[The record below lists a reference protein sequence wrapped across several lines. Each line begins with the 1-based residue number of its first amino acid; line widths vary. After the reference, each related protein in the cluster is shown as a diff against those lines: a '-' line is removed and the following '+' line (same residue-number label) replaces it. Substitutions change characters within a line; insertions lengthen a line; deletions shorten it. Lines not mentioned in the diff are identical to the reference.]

1 MCIIS
6 KPWVNSNWSYSPET
20 LNSGQN
26 RQFFLLCDLEIWRM
40 SFKNIRA
47 PLLYF
52 FKLCA
57 SFHSHWWIQNGAK
70 FRKRPIW
77 VKIDDFCEPCDLEIW
92 RMTLKNNRT
101 LLLYYIKLC
110 ASFQSHEWI
119 QSGVTVRKRSIRVK
133 IGNFLSRATLK
144 FNGWPWKTIGQLFCA
159 FQALC
164 IIS

>member
-26 RQFFLLCDLEIWRM
+26 RQFCLPCDLEIWRM

-47 PLLYF
+47 PPLSF

-57 SFHSHWWIQNGAK
+57 SFRTHWWIQTGVTVW
-70 FRKRPIW
+70 KRPNLGQNRW
-77 VKIDDFCEPCDLEIW
+77 FFEPCDLGIS
-92 RMTLKNNRT
+92 RVTLKNYRT
-101 LLLYYIKLC
+101 PLPYYIKLC

-119 QSGVTVRKRSIRVK
+119 QYRVTVRKRSIRVK

-144 FNGWPWKTIGQLFCA
+144 FSGWPWKQ
-159 FQALC
+159 
-164 IIS
+164 